1 MTDDDSYVELPGG
14 RRAPLLRPG
23 IDFPI
28 TPPLT
33 EQLLNLVDDHT
44 PGGRD
49 NPPQCDD
56 PTCACWMYIIRRIC
70 RALEAAGRLP
80 DDYRPIIDGPTVP

>member
-1 MTDDDSYVELPGG
+1 MSDEDYVELSDG

-28 TPPLT
+28 TPTLT
-33 EQLLNLVDDHT
+33 ECLLGLIDDHT
-44 PGGRD
+44 PGTID
-49 NPPQCDD
+49 SPPPCDD
-56 PTCACWMYIIRRIC
+56 PLCECQMYIIRRIC

-80 DDYRPIIDGPTVP
+80 ESYRQVVDGPTVP